1 MKTVLFLIPSLGGG
15 GAERVLVNLA
25 NNLDKTKYKVTVQTL
40 FDVGVN
46 RNFLNEDI
54 EYIAGFKRQFPGN
67 TKMFKLFSPETLY
80 RKIVKKRYDI
90 AVSYLE
96 GPSARIIAGCPYKD
110 TKKVSWI
117 HVEQLSERAL
127 SHSFRSLGEARKCYG
142 SFDATVCVA
151 ETVKQDFLQLSKIE
165 HPCTVL
171 YNTNEDEKILALSDE
186 AVEDIRFSDNINVI
200 SIGRLRY
207 EKGYD
212 RLIKVHKR
220 LLDEGFRHNIYVLGT
235 GTEEERLTRLIE
247 DYGVK
252 DTFHLLGFKENPYK
266 YVKQADLFVCS
277 SRREGF
283 STAVTESLIIGTP
296 VVSTCCSGAYEL
308 LGDSDEYGIVTEN
321 SEEGIFAGMRE
332 ILSGGNLE
340 YYKGKAVERGKFFS
354 KENTVKVVENLF
366 DSLLNE
372 VE

>member
-46 RNFLNEDI
+46 RNYLDEDI

-67 TKMFKLFSPETLY
+67 TKVFKLFSPETLY

-96 GPSARIIAGCPYKD
+96 GPSARIIAGCPNKD
-110 TKKVSWI
+110 TKTVSWI

-127 SHSFRSLGEARKCYG
+127 SHSFRSLGEARECYG

-151 ETVKQDFLQLSKIE
+151 ETVKQDFLKLCRVD

-171 YNTNEDEKILALSDE
+171 YNTNEDEKILASANE
-186 AVEDIRFSDNINVI
+186 AVEDISFSNNTNII

-220 LLDEGFRHNIYVLGT
+220 LLDEGVRHSIYVLGT
-235 GTEEERLTRLIE
+235 GTQEEKLTRLIE
-247 DYGVK
+247 ESGVK
-252 DTFHLLGFKENPYK
+252 DTFHLLGFKKNPYK

-308 LGDSDEYGIVTEN
+308 LGNNDEYGIVTEN
-321 SEEGIFAGMRE
+321 SEEGIYLGMRKMLLDG
-332 ILSGGNLE
+332 ILE
-340 YYKGKAVERGKFFS
+340 DYKVKAAERGKFFS
-354 KENTVKVVENLF
+354 KENTVKAVEDLF

-372 VE
+372 EE